1 MIQQCAGPGIHDIRY
16 RNMGCDVGEAD
27 LNSKAFIGGE
37 SLRGVILYGEPC
49 PVKPPDV
56 ISVGADPEVGI
67 LGSCIMT

>member
-1 MIQQCAGPGIHDIRY
+1 
-16 RNMGCDVGEAD
+16 MGCDVGEAD